1 MPIWLRKFTYQQIA
15 EARKQESDAYKK
27 SSKGSTPGKTNV
39 DLANPDRSNLPDYA
53 KSSKSS
59 TFNTRTSKK

>member
-39 DLANPDRSNLPDYA
+39 DLANPNRSNLPDYA